1 MKWIG
6 LTGGIATGKS
16 TVSSVL
22 RTLGYEVLDA
32 DEISRLVTGPGGEAL
47 PAIFTAFGDQLKNGD
62 GSLNRKALA
71 DLVFGREEQRRKLE
85 AIIHPLVRS
94 RIHAEKKRLENAGKN
109 VAFYDVPLLY
119 ENNMAG
125 DFDAVLVVAA
135 PEELQL
141 QRLMK
146 RNSLNDSEARQRL
159 KSQIPIEEKQK
170 KTPYVI
176 HNSKDLE
183 FLNHEVTRVLRELG
197 V

>member
-16 TVSSVL
+16 TVSNAL

-47 PAIFTAFGDQLKNGD
+47 PAIFTAFGEQLKNGD
-62 GSLNRKALA
+62 GSLNRKALG

-94 RIHAEKKRLENAGKN
+94 RIYSEKARLEKAGER

-119 ENNMAG
+119 ENNMAA
-125 DFDAVLVVAA
+125 DFDAVVVVAA
-135 PEELQL
+135 PEKLQL
-141 QRLMK
+141 QRLMR
-146 RNSLNDSEARQRL
+146 RNSLNESEASQRL
-159 KSQIPIEEKQK
+159 KSQIPIGEKQK

-176 HNSKDLE
+176 HNSKDLG
-183 FLNHEVTRVLRELG
+183 FLNQEIQRVLQELKI
-197 V
+197 